1 MGKMSLAFGNTKKR
15 SSAARACRSWR
26 AATTTPVSVHDC
38 TARDDFRCHAPA
50 ADCVPCTTLTLTD
63 STEQRQQQ
71 SAVGAEALL
80 DTLLL
85 AGLARRALARV

>member
-1 MGKMSLAFGNTKKR
+1 MGAPGRALAAQDTRG
-15 SSAARACRSWR
+15 
-26 AATTTPVSVHDC
+26 P
-38 TARDDFRCHAPA
+38 

-63 STEQRQQQ
+63 STEQPQQQ

>member
-1 MGKMSLAFGNTKKR
+1 
-15 SSAARACRSWR
+15 
-26 AATTTPVSVHDC
+26 
-38 TARDDFRCHAPA
+38 
-50 ADCVPCTTLTLTD
+50 VPYTTLTLTD